1 MMKSREPMVL
11 VVDDEP
17 DMCWAL
23 EHILETNGVRAKRA
37 LTAQEALTLLESERF
52 PLVFL
57 DAKLPD
63 MEGLELARQIREMNP
78 SVRIVVVSGYF
89 YREDEAVR
97 KALAEGL
104 ICGFVAKPFLHDEI
118 RKVIETTPRRGS
130 PPSSPT

>member
-37 LTAQEALTLLESERF
+37 LTAQEALTLLESEQF

-89 YREDEAVR
+89 YREDEAVQ

-104 ICGFVAKPFLHDEI
+104 IYGFVAKPFLHDEI
-118 RKVIETTPRRGS
+118 RKVIETVRGS